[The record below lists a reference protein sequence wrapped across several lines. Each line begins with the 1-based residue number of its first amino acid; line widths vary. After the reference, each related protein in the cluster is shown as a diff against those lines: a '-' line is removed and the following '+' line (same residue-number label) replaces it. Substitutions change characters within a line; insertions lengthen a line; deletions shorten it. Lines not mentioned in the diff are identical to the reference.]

1 MADHADHHHAVAEKP
16 NASTTMG
23 IALFFSI
30 AALMV
35 SFIAA
40 IRASYDLLTVGLVLG
55 AIGLGVGLLGVVLA
69 KAKHGTTRGFAV
81 VLFLSVIVAALW
93 ALVGSNT

>member
-1 MADHADHHHAVAEKP
+1 MADHADHHHEVVEKP
-16 NASTTMG
+16 NASSTMG
-23 IALFFSI
+23 IALFFSM

-35 SFIAA
+35 SFVSA
-40 IRASYDLLTVGLVLG
+40 IRASHNFLTVGLILG

>member
-23 IALFFSI
+23 IALFFAM
-30 AALMV
+30 AALFV

-40 IRASYDLLTVGLVLG
+40 IRASHQFLTVGLVLG
-55 AIGLGVGLLGVVLA
+55 AIGLGVGVLGIVLA
-69 KAKHGTTRGFAV
+69 KAKRGTTRGFAV
-81 VLFLSVIVAALW
+81 VLFLSVLVAALW
-93 ALVGSNT
+93 ALAGSNT

>member
-16 NASTTMG
+16 NASTTMD
-23 IALFFSI
+23 IALFFSM
-30 AALMV
+30 AALIV
-35 SFIAA
+35 SFVSA
-40 IRASYDLLTVGLVLG
+40 IRASHEFLTVGLVIG
-55 AIGLGVGLLGVVLA
+55 AIGFGVGVLGVVLA

-93 ALVGSNT
+93 ALAGSNT

>member
-30 AALMV
+30 VALLV
-35 SFIAA
+35 SFISA
-40 IRASYDLLTVGLVLG
+40 IRASYDFLTVGLVLG
-55 AIGLGVGLLGVVLA
+55 AIGLGVGVLGVVLA
-69 KAKHGTTRGFAV
+69 KAKRGTTRGFAL